1 MKRVLIIGGGL
12 AGLSAAVN
20 AADAGFD
27 VTVLE
32 AAAVPGGRVR
42 RVSPGDGFEQIDFGQ
57 HLMMGCYKESL
68 AFANRIGT
76 RRDISE
82 IKGVTPFVS
91 GSGTVHP
98 YRIGSLPAPL
108 HALPGLMSLTQL
120 SLRERMSLGIPV
132 AAAKAAGLLSRDNLD
147 LQTAG
152 LWLRRNGQSEN
163 AVKYFWEPLVLAT
176 MNMPIYEASALP
188 LAVVLDRIFS
198 TSRRDAVPMT
208 IEKTLHEIFIEPAI
222 KALEKKGGRIF
233 FTEKVTRLVHANDR
247 INAALTKNGELFPA
261 DHFILAVPS
270 WDVESLLGNLP
281 GLSGAGDAAGE
292 LGFSPI
298 VNVDLWFDREC
309 IQYPYAGFL
318 GSSLQ
323 WVFNHPSK
331 NETHPRLSIVVSGA
345 ELLES
350 LPPEE
355 IIRKSRTELARFF
368 PETAKAKL
376 LKTLVIKARKA
387 TIRLKPGTAKQ
398 RPASKTTYKNLFFA
412 GDWTDT
418 GLPATMEGAVF
429 SGRLAAGGILK

>member
-1 MKRVLIIGGGL
+1 LKRVLIIGGGL

-20 AADAGFD
+20 AADAGLD

-42 RVSPGDGFEQIDFGQ
+42 RVSPGDGFGAIDYGQ

-68 AFANRIGT
+68 AFASRIGT

-91 GSGTVHP
+91 RPGTFHP

-120 SLRERMSLGIPV
+120 NLRERMSLGIPV
-132 AAAKAAGLLSRDNLD
+132 AAAKASRLLSRENLD

-163 AVKYFWEPLVLAT
+163 VVKNFWEPLVLAT
-176 MNMPIYEASALP
+176 MNMAINEASALP
-188 LAVVLDRIFS
+188 LVTVLHRIFS
-198 TSRRDAVPMT
+198 TRRRDAVPMAS
-208 IEKTLHEIFIEPAI
+208 EKTLHEVFIEPAI

-233 FTEKVTRLVHANDR
+233 FSEKVARLVHENGT
-247 INAALTKNGELFPA
+247 INAALTKEGELFPA
-261 DHFILAVPS
+261 DYFILAVPS
-270 WDVESLLGNLP
+270 WDVEPLLNNLP
-281 GLSGAGDAAGE
+281 KLSGLREAAGE
-292 LGFSPI
+292 LGSSPI

-309 IQYPYAGFL
+309 FQYPYAGFL

-323 WVFNHPSK
+323 WVFNHPSR
-331 NETHPRLSIVVSGA
+331 NGSRPRLSIVVSGA
-345 ELLES
+345 ERLES
-350 LPPEE
+350 LPSEE
-355 IIRKSRTELARFF
+355 ILRECKDELARFF
-368 PETAKAKL
+368 PETVKAKL

-387 TIRLKPGTAKQ
+387 TIRLKPGTANL
-398 RPASKTTYKNLFFA
+398 RPTSKSACKNLFFA

-418 GLPATMEGAVF
+418 GLPATIEGAVL
-429 SGRLAAGGILK
+429 SGRLASGGILK